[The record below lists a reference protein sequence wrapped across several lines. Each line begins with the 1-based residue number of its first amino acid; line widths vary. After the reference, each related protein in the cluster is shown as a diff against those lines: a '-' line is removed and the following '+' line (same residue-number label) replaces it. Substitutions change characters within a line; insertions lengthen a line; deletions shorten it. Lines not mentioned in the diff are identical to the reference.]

1 MTKNKKN
8 VITITYSIIVVIFL
22 GLLIFRQYPCIA
34 YYNDEMTMKSI
45 ASGLFT
51 GKPDGHLVYMLYPLG
66 LILKGL
72 YTINAKIPWFDGMLL
87 VLQFFCWGVLIERIG
102 KLFEKLPAALIAQS
116 ITSVIVVIIDVTHII
131 HPEYTILSAWLVA
144 VGIFCFVSDGNYILS
159 AILILLSLWMRKQVF
174 FMALPILA
182 LAVLL
187 RLITKKKKEEDGS
200 RKKRYKLSKIGVFL
214 IVLSVTSIVSLVID
228 SIGYGSKEWRDFR
241 DYNEART
248 EVYDY
253 YGYPFCRV
261 NCLT

>member
-144 VGIFCFVSDGNYILS
+144 VGIFC
-159 AILILLSLWMRKQVF
+159 KQ
-174 FMALPILA
+174 
-182 LAVLL
+182 
-187 RLITKKKKEEDGS
+187 S
-200 RKKRYKLSKIGVFL
+200 
-214 IVLSVTSIVSLVID
+214 
-228 SIGYGSKEWRDFR
+228 
-241 DYNEART
+241 
-248 EVYDY
+248 
-253 YGYPFCRV
+253 
-261 NCLT
+261 